1 MEFVDPETW
10 ESYTNPNDSNVPSFR
25 FSRYFTET
33 CDNVEPK
40 LAGAWLRSLDLDTIN
55 DFCETFKDIDLQ
67 YKDDKI
73 EEDHYT
79 RKDMVDLLYLTILL
93 WQWETGKKWDINLS
107 DSDKHHLQVE
117 YMFRFATLVGYEY
130 LQRHGGK
137 SKDEQLER
145 DNEHYHGKLSIFE

>member
-1 MEFVDPETW
+1 
-10 ESYTNPNDSNVPSFR
+10 
-25 FSRYFTET
+25 
-33 CDNVEPK
+33 
-40 LAGAWLRSLDLDTIN
+40 
-55 DFCETFKDIDLQ
+55 
-67 YKDDKI
+67 
-73 EEDHYT
+73 
-79 RKDMVDLLYLTILL
+79 MVDLLYLTILL